1 MSEPLDQAITAIK
14 TGDRDTGRLLLTRLT
29 EAEPANEKAW
39 LWLTQTTDS
48 PTDRIIYLQHVL
60 EINPNNV
67 VAQQGLARLL
77 AGDAT
82 HPTQIPVSAWQ
93 ANPPPNQ
100 IRLAMLIFLALG
112 VPGCIVLGIAGYL
125 LSYALNYDLSQW
137 LQYVR

>member
-77 AGDAT
+77 AGET
-82 HPTQIPVSAWQ
+82 TRPTQIPVGAWQ
-93 ANPPPNQ
+93 VEPPPNQ
-100 IRLAMLIFLALG
+100 FRLAVLIFLALG
-112 VPGCIVLGIAGYL
+112 LPGCIVLGIAGYL
-125 LSYALNYDLSQW
+125 LSYAFNYDLSQW

>member
-1 MSEPLDQAITAIK
+1 MSEQLDQAITAIK

-29 EAEPANEKAW
+29 EVEPANEKAW

-77 AGDAT
+77 AGEVT
-82 HPTQIPVSAWQ
+82 HPTPLRLEAPPPV
-93 ANPPPNQ
+93 PPPNQ
-100 IRLAMLIFLALG
+100 ARLALLIFLALG
-112 VPGCIVLGIAGYL
+112 VPGCVVLGIAGYL

-137 LQYVR
+137 LR